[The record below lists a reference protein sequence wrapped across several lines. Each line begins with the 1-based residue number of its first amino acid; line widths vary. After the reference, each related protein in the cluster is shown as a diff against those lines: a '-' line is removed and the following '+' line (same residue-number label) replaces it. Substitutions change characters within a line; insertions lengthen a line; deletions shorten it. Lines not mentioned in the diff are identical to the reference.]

1 MLHGIDAFLDTR
13 ARRKL
18 ARTAARQRLEL
29 DFERRERLPHVV
41 VQVAREAAAL
51 LFLHLEQAPRQ
62 RAQALVRE
70 LELAI
75 QALERLL
82 RAQALGDVVDLHQ
95 ARRTAAPRDQVSHA
109 LDVDHLAGL
118 LCVPE
123 HAMQHLTAF
132 AAQEIA
138 KRNLL
143 ATADLGSRHG
153 EKFTAGI
160 FVEAQASVVHGKE
173 TQCLCIDHPHRQRA
187 ALEEHAI
194 TPLVRVDLV
203 DQPLQERGHRAKRH
217 HRARMVIAGM

>member
-1 MLHGIDAFLDTR
+1 MRLQPGDARLAVDVRAQRRGEAEVVELRRAQAERELTHTLEHVLHGIDAFLDTR

-118 LCVPE
+118 
-123 HAMQHLTAF
+123 F
-132 AAQEIA
+132 AC
-138 KRNLL
+138 RN
-143 ATADLGSRHG
+143 TPCSTSPPSRRR
-153 EKFTAGI
+153 KSRNGI
-160 FVEAQASVVHGKE
+160 SSPRLISEAVM
-173 TQCLCIDHPHRQRA
+173 
-187 ALEEHAI
+187 
-194 TPLVRVDLV
+194 
-203 DQPLQERGHRAKRH
+203 
-217 HRARMVIAGM
+217 ARNSLREYS